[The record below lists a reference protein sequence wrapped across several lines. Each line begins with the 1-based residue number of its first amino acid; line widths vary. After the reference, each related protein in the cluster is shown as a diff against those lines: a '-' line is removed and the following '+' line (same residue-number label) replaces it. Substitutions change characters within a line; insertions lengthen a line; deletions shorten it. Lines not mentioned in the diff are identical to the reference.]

1 MIIFF
6 YGPDGFRLQ
15 RAIKEIKNKFI
26 REKDPQENSITTIEA
41 DTIDLKTFNEKTSTI
56 SLFNEK
62 RLIIINDLFKNKK
75 ETIFNDI
82 LPIMKAL
89 EKDEGA
95 IAVFKEIETETKTE
109 IKNKNKT
116 VKVGFKGNK
125 KKIFEF
131 LKSQKYS
138 QEFKKIEG
146 PSLKVFIKNEL
157 EKYNKKISAEAADL
171 LISYFFNDLWTLSS
185 ELKKLALSVNNDVI
199 STKDIKDGIQEVFS
213 ENIFALS
220 DAIGTKNKN
229 LIFSI
234 LEKQKKAGL
243 ENEQIFSLL
252 RGHFKNLLL
261 IKIESEKVNDSLKI
275 ANSLKLHPFVVKK
288 GLSQVRNFKKEDL
301 KNIFNRLMAA
311 DYNNKKGLSSLENE
325 LFLVISEL

>member
-6 YGPDGFRLQ
+6 YGQDGFRLQ

-41 DTIDLKTFNEKTSTI
+41 DTIDLKTFNEKTSTT

-75 ETIFNDI
+75 EAIFNDI

-95 IAVFKEIETETKTE
+95 IAVFKEINEETKTT
-109 IKNKNKT
+109 NKNYKKIIKT
-116 VKVGFKGNK
+116 SFKGNK
-125 KKIFEF
+125 KKVFDF
-131 LKSQKYS
+131 LKAQKYS
-138 QEFKKIEG
+138 QEFKKLEG
-146 PSLKVFIKNEL
+146 SSLMLFIKNEL
-157 EKYNKKISAEAADL
+157 EVYKKKISTEAASL
-171 LISYFFNDLWTLSS
+171 LVSYFSNDLWTLSG
-185 ELKKLALSVNNDVI
+185 ELKKLALSIDDEII
-199 STKDIKDGIQEVFS
+199 STKHIKDNIQEVFS
-213 ENIFALS
+213 ENVFALS

-229 LIFSI
+229 LIFTI

-252 RGHFKNLLL
+252 RNHFKNLLL
-261 IKIESEKVNDSLKI
+261 IKIESEKVSDSLKI

-288 GLSQVRNFKKEDL
+288 GLSQVRNFKKDDL

-311 DYNNKKGLSSLENE
+311 DYNNKKGLSLLENE
-325 LFLVISEL
+325 LFLIISEL